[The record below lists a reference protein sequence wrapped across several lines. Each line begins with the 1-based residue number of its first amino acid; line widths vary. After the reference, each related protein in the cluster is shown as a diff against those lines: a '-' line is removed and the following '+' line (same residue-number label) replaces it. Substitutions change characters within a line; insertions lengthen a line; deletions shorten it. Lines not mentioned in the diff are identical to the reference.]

1 MLEDIYCI
9 LGGGGHAKAIIDS
22 LVNNNINN
30 IVILDDKLSEND
42 TILHYYKILGKIN
55 IDEISSLLDKC
66 NKDNIKLHLICGIG
80 NNKIRYNIVSKIKYA
95 IPQLHWISII
105 HSTAHVSPFAKI
117 GEGCFIG
124 PHSFIG
130 PDTIIGDH
138 TIINTKS
145 SVDHDCIVGNF
156 CHLAPNTTVCGCVKI
171 GNDVFIGAGTTIIDH
186 IEIKNNIII
195 GSASNIIR
203 NIEDN
208 CKVYGNPG
216 KVIDNQCL

>member
-1 MLEDIYCI
+1 MLKDMYCI
-9 LGGGGHAKAIIDS
+9 LGGGGHTKAIIDNM
-22 LVNNNINN
+22 VNNKMNN
-30 IVILDDKLSEND
+30 IVILDDNLSKND
-42 TILHYYKILGKIN
+42 IILHYYKILGKIN
-55 IDEISSLLDKC
+55 RDEISTLLHQC
-66 NKDNIKLHLICGIG
+66 SIDNINIHFICGIG
-80 NNKIRYNIVSKIKYA
+80 NNKIRYNIVSKIKYEF
-95 IPQLHWISII
+95 PTLDWISII
-105 HSTAHVSPFAKI
+105 HPTAHVSAFAKI

-171 GNDVFIGAGTTIIDH
+171 GNDVFIGTGATIIDH

-195 GSASNIIR
+195 GSVSNIIR

-208 CKVYGNPG
+208 CKIYGNPG
-216 KVIDNQCL
+216 KVIDSQCL